1 MVPQLLGSLFGPTA
15 NFNTIPG
22 IIGHVCI
29 LVVDDGDDLGT
40 SGLKSHMKKALWK
53 N

>member
-22 IIGHVCI
+22 IIDSLYI
-29 LVVDDGDDLGT
+29 VVDDGDDLGT